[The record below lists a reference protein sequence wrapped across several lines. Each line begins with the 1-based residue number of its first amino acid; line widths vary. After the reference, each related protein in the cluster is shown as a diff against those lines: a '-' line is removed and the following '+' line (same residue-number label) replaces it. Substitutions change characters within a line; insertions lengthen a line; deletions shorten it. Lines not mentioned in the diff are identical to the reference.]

1 MSQDITQPTNID
13 KGDVAQNLYIRLSL
27 VDEKWY
33 FTKILTIARQHV
45 NNLQTAI
52 LHNNKIDI
60 KKNNV
65 REAFTNSLFFKDLDF
80 VAYFDKE
87 VHFNFKLSK
96 LH

>member
-52 LHNNKIDI
+52 LYNNKIDI

-80 VAYFDKE
+80 VA
-87 VHFNFKLSK
+87 
-96 LH
+96 